1 MRPLIKYGSGGNQ
14 TSHISVNSEHQ
25 SGYYYKA
32 KTSSARCYLSRNAE
46 SMLAMMRA
54 PILSNTLMPLLGTS
68 YSCATFIFF
77 PLPTLPLPPILFSY
91 WAFPLLPVLCMRG
104 SQEEAAACEAP
115 P

>member
-32 KTSSARCYLSRNAE
+32 KMSSARCYLSRNAE

-54 PILSNTLMPLLGTS
+54 PILSNTLMLLLGIS
-68 YSCATFIFF
+68 YSHETFVFY
-77 PLPTLPLPPILFSY
+77 PLPTLPLPPILLSCRT
-91 WAFPLLPVLCMRG
+91 FPLLLVLRMRG